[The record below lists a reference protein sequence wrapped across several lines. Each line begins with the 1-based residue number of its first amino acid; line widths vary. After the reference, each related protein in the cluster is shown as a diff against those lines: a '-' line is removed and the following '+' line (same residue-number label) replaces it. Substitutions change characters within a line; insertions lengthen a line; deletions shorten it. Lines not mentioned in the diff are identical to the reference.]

1 MTTTATSSTGLS
13 TPTAPT
19 TSTSKVGEH
28 LGEAREHLR
37 QAGRGAIDTL
47 SSAADQAREQ
57 YRGHRDD
64 IRSEIR
70 EAGTSLQAAAG
81 EARIAAR
88 EQWDHAV
95 DYSKQLG
102 DRGTVWVR
110 ENPLKALG
118 LAVLGGIVLSKL
130 LSRGR

>member
-1 MTTTATSSTGLS
+1 MNTTSNPSTTLPSTASPT
-13 TPTAPT
+13 TPTT
-19 TSTSKVGEH
+19 KVGEH
-28 LGEAREHLR
+28 LGEARDHLR

-81 EARIAAR
+81 EARVAAR

-95 DYSKQLG
+95 EYSKQLG
-102 DRGTVWVR
+102 ESGTVWVR
-110 ENPLKALG
+110 ENPMKALG